1 MVITIIIMR
10 ILIRLYYN
18 NSINNNNND
27 NNDNDSNHDNYTNSN
42 YDITY

>member
-27 NNDNDSNHDNYTNSN
+27 NNDNDSNHDNYTNNN